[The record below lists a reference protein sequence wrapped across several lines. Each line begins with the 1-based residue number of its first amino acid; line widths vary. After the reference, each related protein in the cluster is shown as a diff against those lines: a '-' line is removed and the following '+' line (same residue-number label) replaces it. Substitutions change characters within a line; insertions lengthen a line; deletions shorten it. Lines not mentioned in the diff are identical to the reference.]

1 MIIPMV
7 FRHFCGED
15 ICRTADEV
23 KAAFSKHIN
32 GVDQFF
38 ISDISDKLYP
48 YLSVLVNGEN
58 AYIMV
63 LFLCRN

>member
-32 GVDQFF
+32 GVNQFF
-38 ISDISDKLYP
+38 ISNISDKLYP
-48 YLSVLVNGEN
+48 YLSVESRISGVCGSYRIR
-58 AYIMV
+58 A
-63 LFLCRN
+63 